1 MRPQRSAPCPGWW
14 GALMAKGPRYNKVS
28 RWLWSRPELVSM
40 GQPPISPQLLWVY
53 LMTCDRPTCVA
64 GLLRAG
70 PGTISDETGWP
81 ADKVRKALDLL
92 HDSGHIVRS
101 LRPPMIWIEAA
112 TECDR
117 PEGPKQLAGWEDA
130 LRSLPGC
137 EATDAAK
144 RSLGLVLD
152 TVSDRVSHRVSPTPP
167 IAGTGTGTGSGS
179 GLEATP
185 LGLDAEQAQHPDP
198 SHPLSVYVIEVWSDR
213 KLGKLDTLDA
223 WAARQQDACP
233 GLDLVAEAK
242 RAAAWEDSN
251 PGKRKRD
258 IRRFLGSWL
267 SRQQDRGG
275 STAQQPQK
283 RTWEMTLE
291 ERVAET
297 DRLLAEG
304 GTDLDAIT
312 I

>member
-1 MRPQRSAPCPGWW
+1 
-14 GALMAKGPRYNKVS
+14 MAKGPRYNKVS

-40 GQPPISPQLLWVY
+40 GQPPISAQLLWVY

-112 TECDR
+112 TECDS

-152 TVSDRVSHRVSPTPP
+152 TVSDRVSHRVSDRAS
-167 IAGTGTGTGSGS
+167 IAGTGAGTGTGSG
-179 GLEATP
+179 LEAAP
-185 LGLDAEQAQHPDP
+185 LGLDAGKAQHPAP
-198 SHPLSVYVIEVWSDR
+198 SHPLSVYVLEVWSDR
-213 KLGKLDTLDA
+213 KLGKLATLDA

-258 IRRFLGSWL
+258 IRRFLGSWF
-267 SRQQDRGG
+267 SRQQDRGAG
-275 STAQQPQK
+275 ASQSNAKQSNRPP
-283 RTWEMTLE
+283 WERTLE
-291 ERVAET
+291 DVKAEV
-297 DRLLAEG
+297 DANLRAKGLDPDALL
-304 GTDLDAIT
+304 TY
-312 I
+312 